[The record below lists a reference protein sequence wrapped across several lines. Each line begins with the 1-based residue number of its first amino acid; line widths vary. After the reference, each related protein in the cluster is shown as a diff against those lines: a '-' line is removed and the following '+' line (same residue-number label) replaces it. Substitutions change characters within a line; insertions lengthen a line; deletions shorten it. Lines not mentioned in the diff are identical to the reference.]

1 MAIAITVLVSLVQRP
16 QFSFAESFL
25 SQIPAECG
33 EVIYRSNEKSPDQ
46 IFIIGISHR
55 DTLTRANGSN
65 TVKVQTEIYKIGDWL
80 VHHQGLE
87 LLLPEGFFSKKPV
100 KAREENIDL
109 AGLEKSKC
117 VGSSDIKI
125 VEERLADDRTFAN
138 AEMLLNE
145 NHQMRLKQ
153 VEDEKSYE
161 AVRSGILKMVGKG
174 GDSCDFVTVKSE
186 LDYLQDRR
194 TAGMLQR
201 IPIIVDDEFQQGNI
215 KARKAIFTI
224 GISHLNKIVQY
235 MSERK
240 IRIYSPLSS
249 NKNENYISDLNLQK
263 ENFGISIIIPR
274 TLANDQKVL
283 MINGLDKIVA
293 QARNQFSIV
302 HSAAVP

>member
-1 MAIAITVLVSLVQRP
+1 MQA
-16 QFSFAESFL
+16 
-25 SQIPAECG
+25 
-33 EVIYRSNEKSPDQ
+33 
-46 IFIIGISHR
+46 
-55 DTLTRANGSN
+55 
-65 TVKVQTEIYKIGDWL
+65 EIYKIGDWL

-87 LLLPEGFFSKKPV
+87 LLLPEGFFSKKPTKV
-100 KAREENIDL
+100 GEEKIDL
-109 AGLEKSKC
+109 TGLEKNKC
-117 VGSSDIKI
+117 IGSSDIKAI
-125 VEERLADDRTFAN
+125 EERLADDRAFAN

-153 VEDEKSYE
+153 VEDEKFYE
-161 AVRSGILKMVGKG
+161 AARAGILKMVGKG
-174 GDSCDFVTVKSE
+174 SDSCDFITVKSE

-235 MSERK
+235 MNERK

-293 QARNQFSIV
+293 QARNQFPTV
-302 HSAAVP
+302 RSAAVP